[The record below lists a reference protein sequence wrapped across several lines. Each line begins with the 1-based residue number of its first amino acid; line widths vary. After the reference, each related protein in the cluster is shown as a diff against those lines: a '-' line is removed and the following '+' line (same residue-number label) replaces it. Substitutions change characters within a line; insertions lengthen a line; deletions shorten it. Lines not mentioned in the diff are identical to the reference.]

1 MSSYMANAKRQ
12 GANRLATSTTQNV
25 KAAPSFAVARRALFE
40 ILSQYCFGK
49 IVELVEM
56 PATDTR
62 LSFFHGKVLIVNNS
76 YFTNANTKNQ
86 NEKQNQSKP
95 EQLFF
100 DKAGRQKSM
109 ISIGPM
115 KLIDTV
121 YGFGHKNSVP
131 QLGEILIGLKVEN
144 TNEKRS
150 KTQPYI
156 FRSWS
161 MNGKVML
168 DLFRMVQYGTKM
180 SDLEIRPMFRQGA
193 GAVAQKMM
201 DASKDSLPFE
211 QKVSMCKCV
220 KAVDDIYI
228 VAKMILWGNMRLLTV
243 LHCLQSDSFLNQTAT
258 DAEIDAASDLKLSA
272 NALEFVQGISQK
284 LNDDSIMNHFTES
297 FSKFSGSGSKE
308 KEKEKEKE
316 AAPWKPYEYDYG
328 YPKRTDTDQS
338 KLQESAYKPSSP
350 VYGGGGAASPY
361 APSSPVYGAAS
372 PVYGGT
378 SPMYGGTSP
387 MYGDKAIATSGDGK
401 EKEIKINTVDQD
413 MTEEQSESNSPLAP
427 PPDMSDSDSDSE
439 EEDAESPI
447 EPPPEPEPELA
458 NNKLTKKRS
467 RWGDATVSQIL
478 ENSVH

>member
-1 MSSYMANAKRQ
+1 MSFHLANAKRQ

-40 ILSQYCFGK
+40 MLSQYCFGK

-76 YFTNANTKNQ
+76 YFTNAKNQ
-86 NEKQNQSKP
+86 NQNQSKP

-121 YGFGHKNSVP
+121 YGHGHKNSVP

-150 KTQPYI
+150 KTQPFI

-193 GAVAQKMM
+193 GAVAQKIL

-243 LHCLQSDSFLNQTAT
+243 LHCLQTDSTLNQTAT

-284 LNDDSIMNHFTES
+284 LNDDSIMKYFTDS
-297 FSKFSGSGSKE
+297 FSKFSGSDKDKE
-308 KEKEKEKE
+308 K
-316 AAPWKPYEYDYG
+316 AVAPWKPYEYDYG
-328 YPKRTDTDQS
+328 YGVSTKTDQVMVV
-338 KLQESAYKPSSP
+338 KPSSP

-361 APSSPVYGAAS
+361 APSSPVYGGGAAS
-372 PVYGGT
+372 PFAPS
-378 SPMYGGTSP
+378 SPMYGGVENGGGAASP
-387 MYGDKAIATSGDGK
+387 MYGRTSPVHDK
-401 EKEIKINTVDQD
+401 EKEIKIKKIED
-413 MTEEQSESNSPLAP
+413 MREEQESESNSPLAP
-427 PPDMSDSDSDSE
+427 PPNMSDSEE

-447 EPPPEPEPELA
+447 EPPPSDSAEIKSKPS
-458 NNKLTKKRS
+458 KKKS

-478 ENSVH
+478 ENSLH

>member
-1 MSSYMANAKRQ
+1 MSFYLANAKRQ
-12 GANRLATSTTQNV
+12 GANRLATTTTQNV

-49 IVELVEM
+49 IIELVEM

-76 YFTNANTKNQ
+76 YFTTTSNANTRNQ
-86 NEKQNQSKP
+86 NQNQSKP

-121 YGFGHKNSVP
+121 YGHGHKNSVP

-193 GAVAQKMM
+193 GAVAQKMI

-228 VAKMILWGNMRLLTV
+228 VAKLTLWGNMRLLTV
-243 LHCLQSDSFLNQTAT
+243 LHCLQTDSTLKQNQTAT
-258 DAEIDAASDLKLSA
+258 EAEIDAASDLKLSA

-284 LNDDSIMNHFTES
+284 LNDDSIMKHFTDC
-297 FSKFSGSGSKE
+297 FSKFSGSDKD
-308 KEKEKEKE
+308 KEKE
-316 AAPWKPYEYDYG
+316 APPWKPYVYDYG
-328 YPKRTDTDQS
+328 YGVSTKIDQV
-338 KLQESAYKPSSP
+338 QPSSP
-350 VYGGGGAASPY
+350 VYGGGEGGAASPY
-361 APSSPVYGAAS
+361 APSSPVYGGGAAS
-372 PVYGGT
+372 PFAPS
-378 SPMYGGTSP
+378 SPMYGGVENGGGAASP
-387 MYGDKAIATSGDGK
+387 MYGRTSPVHDK
-401 EKEIKINTVDQD
+401 EKEIKIKKIDQD
-413 MTEEQSESNSPLAP
+413 ITEEQSESNSPLAP
-427 PPDMSDSDSDSE
+427 PPDMSDSEE

-447 EPPPEPEPELA
+447 EPPPSDTADIESKPS
-458 NNKLTKKRS
+458 KKKS

-478 ENSVH
+478 ENSLH

>member
-1 MSSYMANAKRQ
+1 MSFHLANAKRQ

-76 YFTNANTKNQ
+76 YFNNAKNQ
-86 NEKQNQSKP
+86 NQNQSKP

-121 YGFGHKNSVP
+121 YGHGHKNSVP

-150 KTQPYI
+150 KTQPFI

-243 LHCLQSDSFLNQTAT
+243 LHCLQTDSTLNQTAT

-284 LNDDSIMNHFTES
+284 LNDDSIMKYFTDS
-297 FSKFSGSGSKE
+297 FSKFSGSDKD
-308 KEKEKEKE
+308 KEKEKE
-316 AAPWKPYEYDYG
+316 APPWKPYEYDYG
-328 YPKRTDTDQS
+328 YGVSTKTDEGMVVKSSSPVYGGGQGGAAS
-338 KLQESAYKPSSP
+338 PYAPSSP
-350 VYGGGGAASPY
+350 VYGDKGGGGAASPY
-361 APSSPVYGAAS
+361 APSSPVYG
-372 PVYGGT
+372 
-378 SPMYGGTSP
+378 GTSP
-387 MYGDKAIATSGDGK
+387 MYGDKVH
-401 EKEIKINTVDQD
+401 EKRETDTLIKIKIEDI
-413 MTEEQSESNSPLAP
+413 MTEEEEKHSESNSPLAP
-427 PPDMSDSDSDSE
+427 PPPDMSDSDA
-439 EEDAESPI
+439 DAESPT
-447 EPPPEPEPELA
+447 EPPPPEPEHSNLPIER
-458 NNKLTKKRS
+458 KKS

-478 ENSVH
+478 ESSVQ

>member
-1 MSSYMANAKRQ
+1 MSFHLANAKRQ

-76 YFTNANTKNQ
+76 YFTNAKNQ
-86 NEKQNQSKP
+86 NQNQSKP

-121 YGFGHKNSVP
+121 YGHGHKNSVP

-150 KTQPYI
+150 KTQPFI

-243 LHCLQSDSFLNQTAT
+243 LHCLQTDSTLNQTAT

-284 LNDDSIMNHFTES
+284 LNDDSIMKYFTDS
-297 FSKFSGSGSKE
+297 FSKFSGSDKDKE
-308 KEKEKEKE
+308 K
-316 AAPWKPYEYDYG
+316 AVAPWKPYEYDYG
-328 YPKRTDTDQS
+328 YGVSTKTD
-338 KLQESAYKPSSP
+338 EGMVVKPSSP

-361 APSSPVYGAAS
+361 APSSPVYGGGGGAAS
-372 PVYGGT
+372 PFAPS
-378 SPMYGGTSP
+378 SPMYGGVENGGGAASP
-387 MYGDKAIATSGDGK
+387 MYGRTSPVHDK
-401 EKEIKINTVDQD
+401 EKEIKIKKIED
-413 MTEEQSESNSPLAP
+413 MREEQESESNSPLAP
-427 PPDMSDSDSDSE
+427 PPNMSDSEE

-447 EPPPEPEPELA
+447 EPPPSDTAEIKSKPS
-458 NNKLTKKRS
+458 KKKS

-478 ENSVH
+478 ENSLH

>member
-1 MSSYMANAKRQ
+1 
-12 GANRLATSTTQNV
+12 
-25 KAAPSFAVARRALFE
+25 
-40 ILSQYCFGK
+40 
-49 IVELVEM
+49 
-56 PATDTR
+56 
-62 LSFFHGKVLIVNNS
+62 VLIVNNS
-76 YFTNANTKNQ
+76 YFNNAKNQ
-86 NEKQNQSKP
+86 NQNQSKP

-121 YGFGHKNSVP
+121 YGHGHKNSVP

-150 KTQPYI
+150 KTQPFI

-243 LHCLQSDSFLNQTAT
+243 LHCLQTDSFLNQTAT

-284 LNDDSIMNHFTES
+284 LNDDSIMKYFTDS
-297 FSKFSGSGSKE
+297 FSKFSGSDKD
-308 KEKEKEKE
+308 KEKEKE
-316 AAPWKPYEYDYG
+316 APPWKPYEYDYG
-328 YPKRTDTDQS
+328 YGGVSTKTD
-338 KLQESAYKPSSP
+338 EGMVVKPSSP
-350 VYGGGGAASPY
+350 VYGGGQGGAASPYAPSSPVYGDKGGGGAASPY
-361 APSSPVYGAAS
+361 APSSPVYG
-372 PVYGGT
+372 
-378 SPMYGGTSP
+378 GTSP
-387 MYGDKAIATSGDGK
+387 MYGDTLVHKK
-401 EKEIKINTVDQD
+401 EEEIKN
-413 MTEEQSESNSPLAP
+413 EHGESESNSPLAP
-427 PPDMSDSDSDSE
+427 PPDMSDSDLGEEEE

-447 EPPPEPEPELA
+447 EPPPPEPEQELA
-458 NNKLTKKRS
+458 KNKLTKKRS